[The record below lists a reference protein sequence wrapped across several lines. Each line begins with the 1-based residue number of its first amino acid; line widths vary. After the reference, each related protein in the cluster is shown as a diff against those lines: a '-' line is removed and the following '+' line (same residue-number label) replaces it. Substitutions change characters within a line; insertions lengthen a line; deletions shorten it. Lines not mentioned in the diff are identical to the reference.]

1 MINFIKNDT
10 PITICDIGASSIDKT
25 EFIDELFNNTNSE
38 LIGFE
43 PNEEEFNKLE
53 KNNPRKTFYD
63 YAIGDGSEKYLN
75 ICKGVGMSSFL
86 EPDMDY
92 LNNFHGFDD
101 FAKIIKKTKVK
112 TKKLDDV
119 KEKIDLLK
127 IDVQGYEY
135 EIIQHGKDKIK
146 NSLVI
151 QLETSPIPLYK
162 NEKTSS
168 EVINQLEKLGFSL
181 HMFNKVNTKPFKP
194 MKINNSIYQG
204 LHHLFQLDCVMINNF
219 QNIDS
224 FSKEDLTKLIL
235 IMFYSF
241 KSYDFVDYLIRI
253 MDKKFNLNLIEQYR
267 KLNSSFKILKKY

>member
-1 MINFIKNDT
+1 MINFIKNNS
-10 PITICDIGASSIDKT
+10 PIMICDIGAAPIDKT

-92 LNNFHGFDD
+92 LNNFYWFDE
-101 FAKIIKKTKVK
+101 FSKIVKKKKIK
-112 TKKLDDV
+112 TKKLNDI

-135 EIIQHGKDKIK
+135 EIIQHGKEKIK

-204 LHHLFQLDCVMINNF
+204 LHHLFQLDCVMIKNF
-219 QNIDS
+219 KNITS
-224 FSKEDLTKLIL
+224 LSKENLTKMIL
-235 IMFYSF
+235 IMFYCF

>member
-1 MINFIKNDT
+1 MINFIKNNS
-10 PITICDIGASSIDKT
+10 PIIICDIGAAPIDKT
-25 EFIDELFNNTNSE
+25 EFIDELFNNTNSK

-92 LNNFHGFDD
+92 LNNFHWFDD
-101 FAKIIKKTKVK
+101 FAEIIKKTKVK

-135 EIIQHGKDKIK
+135 EIIQHGKEKIK

-224 FSKEDLTKLIL
+224 FIKEDLTKLIL

>member
-1 MINFIKNDT
+1 MINFIKNNS
-10 PITICDIGASSIDKT
+10 PIIICDIGAAPIDKT
-25 EFIDELFNNTNSE
+25 EFIDELFNNTNSK

-92 LNNFHGFDD
+92 LNNFYWFDEMS
-101 FAKIIKKTKVK
+101 KIVKKKKIK
-112 TKKLDDV
+112 TKKLDDIR
-119 KEKIDLLK
+119 EKIDLLK

-135 EIIQHGKDKIK
+135 EIIQHGKEKIK

-181 HMFNKVNTKPFKP
+181 HMFNKINTKTFKP
-194 MKINNSIYQG
+194 MKINNNIYQG

-219 QNIDS
+219 KNVNS

>member
-1 MINFIKNDT
+1 MINFIKNNS
-10 PITICDIGASSIDKT
+10 PIIIGDIGASSIDKT
-25 EFIDELFNNTNSE
+25 EFIDELFNNTNSK

-53 KNNPRKTFYD
+53 KNNPRKTFYN

-92 LNNFHGFDD
+92 LNNFYWFDENS
-101 FAKIIKKTKVK
+101 KIVTKKKIK
-112 TKKLDDV
+112 TKKLDDIR
-119 KEKIDLLK
+119 EKIDLLK

-135 EIIQHGKDKIK
+135 EVIQHGKEKIK

-181 HMFNKVNTKPFKP
+181 HMFNKVNTRAFKP
-194 MKINNSIYQG
+194 MKINNNIYRG

-219 QNIDS
+219 QNITS
-224 FSKEDLTKLIL
+224 FSKEDFTKLIL

-241 KSYDFVDYLIRI
+241 KSYDFVDYLIRL
-253 MDKKFNLNLIEQYR
+253 MDKKFNLNLIEEYR
-267 KLNSSFKILKKY
+267 KLHSSFEIVKRY

>member
-1 MINFIKNDT
+1 MINFIKNNS
-10 PITICDIGASSIDKT
+10 PIIICDIGAAPIDKT
-25 EFIDELFNNTNSE
+25 EFIDELFNNTNSK

-92 LNNFHGFDD
+92 LNNFYWFDEMS
-101 FAKIIKKTKVK
+101 KIVKKKKIK
-112 TKKLDDV
+112 TKKLDDIR
-119 KEKIDLLK
+119 EKIDLLK

-135 EIIQHGKDKIK
+135 EIIQHGKEKIK

-219 QNIDS
+219 QDIDS
-224 FSKEDLTKLIL
+224 FNKEDLTKLIL

-253 MDKKFNLNLIEQYR
+253 LDKKFNLNLIEQYR
-267 KLNSSFKILKKY
+267 KLNSSFKIVKKY

>member
-1 MINFIKNDT
+1 MINFIKNNS
-10 PITICDIGASSIDKT
+10 PIIICDIGAAPIDKT
-25 EFIDELFNNTNSE
+25 EFIDELFNNTNSK

-92 LNNFHGFDD
+92 LNNFYWFDEMS
-101 FAKIIKKTKVK
+101 KIVKKKKIK
-112 TKKLDDV
+112 TKKLDDIR
-119 KEKIDLLK
+119 EKIDLLK

-135 EIIQHGKDKIK
+135 EIIQHGKEKVK

-224 FSKEDLTKLIL
+224 FNKEDLTKLIL

>member
-25 EFIDELFNNTNSE
+25 EFIDELFNNTNSK

-92 LNNFHGFDD
+92 LNNFYWFDEHS
-101 FAKIIKKTKVK
+101 KIVKKKKIK
-112 TKKLDDV
+112 TKKLDDIR
-119 KEKIDLLK
+119 EKIDLLK

-135 EIIQHGKDKIK
+135 EIIQHGKEKIK

-219 QNIDS
+219 QDIDS
-224 FSKEDLTKLIL
+224 FNKEDLTKLIL

>member
-10 PITICDIGASSIDKT
+10 PITICDIGASAIDKT
-25 EFIDELFNNTNSE
+25 EYIDDLFNNTNSK

-75 ICKGVGMSSFL
+75 ICKAAGMSSFL

-92 LNNFHGFDD
+92 LNNFQWFAD
-101 FAKIIKKTKVK
+101 FAEIIKKTKVK
-112 TKKLDDV
+112 TKKLDDI

-135 EIIQHGKDKIK
+135 EIIQHGKEKIK

-194 MKINNSIYQG
+194 MKIGDSILQG
-204 LHHLFQLDCVMINNF
+204 LHHLFQLDCVMIKNF
-219 QNIDS
+219 QNIAS
-224 FSKEDLTKLIL
+224 FNKEDLTKLIL

>member
-1 MINFIKNDT
+1 
-10 PITICDIGASSIDKT
+10 
-25 EFIDELFNNTNSE
+25 
-38 LIGFE
+38 
-43 PNEEEFNKLE
+43 
-53 KNNPRKTFYD
+53 
-63 YAIGDGSEKYLN
+63 
-75 ICKGVGMSSFL
+75 MSSFL

-92 LNNFHGFDD
+92 LNNFYWFDEMS
-101 FAKIIKKTKVK
+101 KIVKKKKIK
-112 TKKLDDV
+112 TKKLDDIR
-119 KEKIDLLK
+119 EKIDLLK

-135 EIIQHGKDKIK
+135 EIIQHGKEKIK

-219 QNIDS
+219 QDIDS
-224 FSKEDLTKLIL
+224 FNKEDLTKLIL

>member
-1 MINFIKNDT
+1 MINFIKNNS
-10 PITICDIGASSIDKT
+10 PIIICDIGAAPIDKT
-25 EFIDELFNNTNSE
+25 EFIDELFNNTNSK

-92 LNNFHGFDD
+92 LNNFYWFDEMS
-101 FAKIIKKTKVK
+101 KIVKKKKIK
-112 TKKLDDV
+112 TKKLDDIR
-119 KEKIDLLK
+119 EKIDLLK

-135 EIIQHGKDKIK
+135 EIIQHGKEKVK

-224 FSKEDLTKLIL
+224 FNKEDLTKLIL

-253 MDKKFNLNLIEQYR
+253 LDKKFNLNLIEQYR
-267 KLNSSFKILKKY
+267 KLNSSFKIVKKY

>member
-1 MINFIKNDT
+1 MINFIKNNS
-10 PITICDIGASSIDKT
+10 PIIICDIGAAPIDKT

-53 KNNPRKTFYD
+53 KNNPRKTFYN

-92 LNNFHGFDD
+92 LNKFYWFDEYS
-101 FAKIIKKTKVK
+101 KIVKKKKIK
-112 TKKLDDV
+112 TKKLDDIR
-119 KEKIDLLK
+119 EKIDLLK

-135 EIIQHGKDKIK
+135 EIIQHGKEKIK

-219 QNIDS
+219 QNISS
-224 FSKEDLTKLIL
+224 FSKEDLAKLIL

>member
-1 MINFIKNDT
+1 MINFIKNNS
-10 PITICDIGASSIDKT
+10 PIIICDIGAAPIDKT
-25 EFIDELFNNTNSE
+25 EFIDELFNNTNSK

-86 EPDMDY
+86 EPDMNY
-92 LNNFHGFDD
+92 LNNFYWFDE
-101 FAKIIKKTKVK
+101 FSKIVKKIKIK
-112 TKKLDDV
+112 TKKLDDIR
-119 KEKIDLLK
+119 EKIDLLK

-135 EIIQHGKDKIK
+135 EIIQHGKEKIK

-181 HMFNKVNTKPFKP
+181 HMFNKVNTKTFKP
-194 MKINNSIYQG
+194 MKINNNIYQG

-219 QNIDS
+219 QNIHS

-241 KSYDFVDYLIRI
+241 KSYDLVDYLIRI

-267 KLNSSFKILKKY
+267 KLNSSFKIVKRY

>member
-1 MINFIKNDT
+1 MINFIKNNS
-10 PITICDIGASSIDKT
+10 PIIICDIGAAPIDKT
-25 EFIDELFNNTNSE
+25 EFIDELFNNTNSK

-53 KNNPRKTFYD
+53 KNNPRKIFYD

-92 LNNFHGFDD
+92 LNNFYWFDE
-101 FAKIIKKTKVK
+101 FAKIVKKKKIK
-112 TKKLDDV
+112 TKKLDDIR
-119 KEKIDLLK
+119 EKIDLLK

-135 EIIQHGKDKIK
+135 EIIQHGKEKIK

-181 HMFNKVNTKPFKP
+181 HMFNKINTKPFKP

-224 FSKEDLTKLIL
+224 FNKEDLTKLIF

-267 KLNSSFKILKKY
+267 ELSSSFKILRNY

>member
-1 MINFIKNDT
+1 MINFIKNNS
-10 PITICDIGASSIDKT
+10 PIIICDIGASPIDKT
-25 EFIDELFNNTNSE
+25 EFIDELFNNTNSK

-43 PNEEEFNKLE
+43 PIEEEFNKLE
-53 KNNPRKTFYD
+53 KNNPRKTFYN

-92 LNNFHGFDD
+92 LNNFYSFDD
-101 FAKIIKKTKVK
+101 FAEIIKKTKVK

-135 EIIQHGKDKIK
+135 EIIQHGKEKIK

-219 QNIDS
+219 QNINS

-253 MDKKFNLNLIEQYR
+253 MDKKFNLNLIEQYIE
-267 KLNSSFKILKKY
+267 LSSSFKILRNY